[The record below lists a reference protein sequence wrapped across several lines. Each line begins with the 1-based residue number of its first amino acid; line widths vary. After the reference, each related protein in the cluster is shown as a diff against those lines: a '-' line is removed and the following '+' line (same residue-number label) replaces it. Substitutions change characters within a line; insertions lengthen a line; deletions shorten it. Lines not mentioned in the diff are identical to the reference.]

1 MVEISRYCIEIRKV
15 DKIVEKM
22 EWNGRNEID
31 KQGEIMGRMCLPN
44 KGLVEAF
51 FLEVK
56 LMFLL
61 VK

>member
-1 MVEISRYCIEIRKV
+1 MIEISRYCIEIRKV

-44 KGLVEAF
+44 KGLV
-51 FLEVK
+51 
-56 LMFLL
+56 
-61 VK
+61 